1 MPESESE
8 RLKRL
13 SQKQLADRDPL
24 VKQRKFQHD
33 SVVKEKRLQKPFS
46 FRKAW
51 SEIPHSI
58 RIPFFGLIVGVLVIV
73 LLPNFW
79 APPYAI
85 FTGLGITIL
94 LMIFGFVVGNSLD
107 LRDDIKRH
115 IK

>member
-79 APPYAI
+79 VSPYAI